1 MDLLIHGVFDAQTLK
16 TLQTLHV
23 PRIGFDLRGK
33 SLNLIPFHVLK
44 SLIPQFKSHQCYLT
58 FENDRAS
65 TVKSFLDLLGEEKNK
80 FELEFRDQQP
90 ASFYAELNH
99 PFSWFFHPEG
109 DWDSIIQLKNLKTI
123 VLPVKFQDRYQN
135 LPKLWHTIQER
146 ELQVILHVDSFADL
160 ELYVR
165 EKNLTLSV
173 DLSKEMEIGFRQI
186 DQARLMNLRIWR
198 MTYETAVGQ

>member
-16 TLQTLHV
+16 TLQSLNV

-44 SLIPQFKSHQCYLT
+44 SLIPHFKSAHYYLT

-65 TVKSFLDLLGEEKNK
+65 TVNSFLDLLGEDKYK

-90 ASFYAELNH
+90 AAFYASINH
-99 PFSWFFHPEG
+99 SFAWFFHPEG
-109 DWDSIIQLKNLKTI
+109 DWQSILNLPQLKTVI
-123 VLPVKFQDRYQN
+123 LPVKFQEHYQN
-135 LPKLWHTIQER
+135 LSKFWHVVQER
-146 ELQVILHVDSFADL
+146 DLQVILHVDSFSDL

-186 DQARLMNLRIWR
+186 DQSRLMNLRIWR
-198 MTYETAVGQ
+198 MKYESAAGQ